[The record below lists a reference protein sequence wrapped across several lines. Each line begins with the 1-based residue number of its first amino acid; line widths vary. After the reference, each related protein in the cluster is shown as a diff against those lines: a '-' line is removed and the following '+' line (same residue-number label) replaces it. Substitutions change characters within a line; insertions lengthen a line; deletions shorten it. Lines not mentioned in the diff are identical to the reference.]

1 MNTPHIHCDLIK
13 LWADGNEI
21 QCLVRDTALWLG
33 DSEPTWDE
41 HARYRIKPEP
51 YEAWV
56 NVFSDYIDLVFDTPE
71 LAELST
77 WTVRMQSLHALSSA
91 SSGVSNTRSI

>member
-41 HARYRIKPEP
+41 HAKYRVKPEP

-56 NVFSDYIDLVFDTPE
+56 NVYPPEASDTLYPTEDSA
-71 LAELST
+71 LAGKGGNCIR
-77 WTVRMQSLHALSSA
+77 TVHVRE
-91 SSGVSNTRSI
+91 VEK